1 MFSGIIEGMGTVVSI
16 DQEGGNVHFG
26 FSCKFLDELHID
38 QSVAH
43 NGVCLTVVVLEND
56 HYIVTAIKETLEK
69 TNLGKLSVGDRV
81 NLERSVTPDTRM
93 DGHYVQGHVDTTAR
107 CTGIREADGSWYYE
121 FEVEK
126 LSDSLLMVDK
136 GSIAI
141 NGTSLTLVKNRET
154 TFSVAIIPYTYEN
167 TTFQDIRVGD
177 LVNIEYD
184 VMGKYIAKYL
194 GNLKEELINAM
205 K

>member
-1 MFSGIIEGMGTVVSI
+1 MFSGIIEGMARVEKIVS
-16 DQEGGNVHFG
+16 EGSNIHFT
-26 FSCKFLDELHID
+26 FSCPFTSELHVD

-43 NGVCLTVVVLEND
+43 NGVCLTVVDVDGPN
-56 HYIVTAIKETLEK
+56 YTVTAIQETLDK
-69 TNLGKLSVGDRV
+69 TNLGQLKEGDHV

-93 DGHYVQGHVDTTAR
+93 DGHYVQGHVDTVAT
-107 CTGIREADGSWYYE
+107 CTDVKEVDGSWYYE
-121 FEVEK
+121 FEISNLE
-126 LSDSLLMVDK
+126 DSLLMVDK

-141 NGTSLTLVKNRET
+141 NGTSLTLVKNTEKKFT
-154 TFSVAIIPYTYEN
+154 VAIIPYTYEN
-167 TTFQDIRVGD
+167 TTFKYIQIGT

-194 GNLKEELINAM
+194 NSIKKELI